1 MKKIIL
7 MAIAVLFLLNISIA
21 SNDPAVE
28 NNNKIV
34 KVITNV
40 LQYPTSAKD
49 NLIEGYVM
57 LNFNVDESG
66 KIHVNQIYSPK
77 AELKEYVQNQ
87 LNKLVLDDLTPVS
100 DQTYDLKIVFKLL

>member
-7 MAIAVLFLLNISIA
+7 MAIAVLFLLNISFA
-21 SNDPAVE
+21 TNNPAEE
-28 NNNKIV
+28 NNNKVV

-57 LNFNVDESG
+57 LSFNVDENG
-66 KIHVNQIYSPK
+66 LIHVSQIYSPK

-87 LNKLVLDDLTPVS
+87 LNKLVIGDLAPVS